1 MITMRWTSSI
11 SPLLFLATYCNG
23 TWSSHVNTTGR
34 GRLIASNSN
43 DSANAKWKCAKSCR
57 KRGKTLKR
65 KRAVKSSSGTQST
78 HANPVFLP
86 AKESDKRPATT
97 VGIQSAHTQRS
108 STSTASTAFSGRGAR
123 TCAKVVAPSRS
134 GPSRSQSLRQAVTF
148 STGGSTWPSCQHST
162 EQNNRLVGTG
172 KCSSASPSTTPP
184 RRSHSAC
191 SPPSRKD
198 DTHRA
203 TRTQNQRK
211 VARADPRRAENQRTP
226 IQRP

>member
-1 MITMRWTSSI
+1 MITMRWASSI
-11 SPLLFLATYCNG
+11 SPSLFLATYCNG
-23 TWSSHVNTTGR
+23 TWSSHANTTGR
-34 GRLIASNSN
+34 GHPIASNSSA
-43 DSANAKWKCAKSCR
+43 SANARWKCAKSCR

-65 KRAVKSSSGTQST
+65 KRAVKSSSGTQNT
-78 HANPVFLP
+78 HANLVFLP

-123 TCAKVVAPSRS
+123 TYAKVVAPSRS
-134 GPSRSQSLRQAVTF
+134 GPSRSQSLRLTVTF
-148 STGGSTWPSCQHST
+148 STGGSTWPSCQRST
-162 EQNNRLVGTG
+162 KQNKKPARTG
-172 KCSSASPSTTPP
+172 RCSSASPSTTPP

-198 DTHRA
+198 DTHYA
-203 TRTQNQRK
+203 THTQNRRK
-211 VARADPRRAENQRTP
+211 VVRADLHGTENQRTP